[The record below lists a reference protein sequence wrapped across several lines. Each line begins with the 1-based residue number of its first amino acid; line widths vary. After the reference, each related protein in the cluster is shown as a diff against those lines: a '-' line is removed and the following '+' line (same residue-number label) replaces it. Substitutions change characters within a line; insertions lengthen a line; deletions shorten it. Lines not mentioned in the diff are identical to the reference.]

1 MKDLHASRATYLVSR
16 LVAEGEHE
24 NQDFKFTVN
33 DPRKIARSVSAFAN
47 HSGGRLLI
55 GVTDNGVPRGV
66 RSEEDIYVVEA
77 AARMYCDP
85 PCEPSFTAYRVEGG
99 ATVIR
104 ADISPADHRPVRV
117 VEADGTRH
125 AYYRVADEN
134 ILAHPLMV
142 RAWTAADTRKDGVV
156 FELNADRSALIALL
170 DNGPVTPE
178 EALTRLDMSH
188 RTFESVVIDLTVLGI
203 IEFRYIDRHFH
214 IARTDGEHSAR

>member
-1 MKDLHASRATYLVSR
+1 MKDLHASRATYLISR

-47 HSGGRLLI
+47 HTGGRLLI
-55 GVTDNGVPRGV
+55 GVNDNGVPRGV

-77 AARMYCDP
+77 AARLYCEP
-85 PCEPSFTAYRVEGG
+85 PCEPTFTAYRVDGG

-104 ADISPADHRPVRV
+104 ADIASASRRPVCV
-117 VEADGTRH
+117 VEADGSRN
-125 AYYRVADEN
+125 AYFRVADEN

-142 RAWTAADTRKDGVV
+142 RAWTAAETRKDGIV
-156 FELNADRSALIALL
+156 FELNADRSALLALL

-178 EALTRLDMSH
+178 EAVTRLPMSR
-188 RTFESVVIDLTVLGI
+188 RTFENVVIDLAVLGI
-203 IEFRYIDRHFH
+203 IDFRFINRHFH
-214 IARTDGEHSAR
+214 ITRIDGEHSD

>member
-47 HSGGRLLI
+47 HTGGRLLI
-55 GVTDNGVPRGV
+55 GVNDNGVPRGV

-77 AARMYCDP
+77 AARIYCEP
-85 PCEPSFTAYRVEGG
+85 PCQPSFTAYRVDGG

-104 ADISPADHRPVRV
+104 ADIAPATHRPVRV
-117 VEADGTRH
+117 IEADGTRN
-125 AYYRVADEN
+125 AYFRVADEN

-142 RAWTAADTRKDGVV
+142 RSWTAADTRKDGVV
-156 FELNADRSALIALL
+156 FELNADRSALLALL
-170 DNGPVTPE
+170 DDGPVTPE
-178 EALTRLDMSH
+178 EAVTRLTMSR
-188 RTFESVVIDLTVLGI
+188 RTFENVVIDMSVLGI
-203 IEFRYIDRHFH
+203 IDFRYINRRFH
-214 IARTDGEHSAR
+214 IVRTDNEQSG